1 MKWKKEFVE
10 HLSDELQIAQI
21 KIRESL
27 SSWQGSPFKD
37 EKPKHP
43 IELVNEKYPDGWCI
57 ATCDEV
63 IKDINKCYDKCYDGS
78 AIYYGVISGKCYSSF
93 FCSKTLIPKQEYL
106 QLTGREPLQR
116 DWTEIKHEPTTIH
129 IQLPN
134 VEHYGGN
141 TNPFPPIRI
150 IQHYNLSF
158 ELGNVIK
165 YVLRDKG
172 SKVEDL
178 KKAIDYLNFEI
189 CKYENK

>member
-10 HLSDELQIAQI
+10 HLN
-21 KIRESL
+21 
-27 SSWQGSPFKD
+27 SSISISMGLHTWQGSPF
-37 EKPKHP
+37 E
-43 IELVNEKYPDGWCI
+43 E
-57 ATCDEV
+57 
-63 IKDINKCYDKCYDGS
+63 
-78 AIYYGVISGKCYSSF
+78 
-93 FCSKTLIPKQEYL
+93 
-106 QLTGREPLQR
+106 
-116 DWTEIKHEPTTIH
+116 EPTTIH
-129 IQLPN
+129 VQLPN

-150 IQHYNLSF
+150 IQHYNLCF

-189 CKYENK
+189 SKHENK